1 MRSGQ
6 CPLLA
11 LSGHALLQCMSPL
24 LTQSGH
30 RPAFHVAVA
39 KWSRPLSRHSF
50 EPIRCRLLSQ
60 GADMRRRQF
69 LGVLGGAAA
78 AWPLAV
84 RAQQP
89 AMPVIGF
96 LSPGSLE
103 ADTSRMNAVRQGLAE
118 IGYVEGQ
125 NAAIEYRGAQYQHD
139 RLSALAADLVNRRVA
154 AIIVVSASGAL
165 AAKAATNTIP
175 IVFSIGADPVQLSL
189 VTSLNRPSGNITGI
203 YVLNVA
209 VTGKRLELLR
219 ESVPTAR
226 VIGYLANPK
235 SAATAPE
242 TKELYEAARALGVEL
257 RVLNAANESEI
268 DTAFATLA
276 KERSVPLVVSS
287 DNLFTDRPVRLAV
300 LAARHAIPAI
310 CPYREFAAAGGLMS
324 YGTDLADAYRVV
336 GAYAGRILKG
346 AKPTDLPVHQ
356 AVKVQLVINLKT
368 AKALGLGVPTSVLA
382 RADEVIE

>member
-1 MRSGQ
+1 
-6 CPLLA
+6 
-11 LSGHALLQCMSPL
+11 
-24 LTQSGH
+24 
-30 RPAFHVAVA
+30 
-39 KWSRPLSRHSF
+39 
-50 EPIRCRLLSQ
+50 
-60 GADMRRRQF
+60 MRRRQF

-139 RLSALAADLVNRRVA
+139 RLSALAADLVSRRVA

-242 TKELYEAARALGVEL
+242 TKELHEAARALGVEL

-276 KERSVPLVVSS
+276 KERSVSVGVSS
-287 DNLFTDRPVRLAV
+287 DNLFTDRPVRLAA

-368 AKALGLGVPTSVLA
+368 AKALGLTVPPTLLA

>member
-1 MRSGQ
+1 
-6 CPLLA
+6 
-11 LSGHALLQCMSPL
+11 
-24 LTQSGH
+24 
-30 RPAFHVAVA
+30 
-39 KWSRPLSRHSF
+39 
-50 EPIRCRLLSQ
+50 
-60 GADMRRRQF
+60 MRRRQF

-125 NAAIEYRGAQYQHD
+125 NAAIEYRGAQYQQD

-175 IVFSIGADPVQLSL
+175 IVFPIGADPVQLSL

-219 ESVPTAR
+219 ESVSTAR

-242 TKELYEAARALGVEL
+242 TKELHEAARALGVEL

-276 KERSVPLVVSS
+276 KERSVSLVVSS

>member
-1 MRSGQ
+1 
-6 CPLLA
+6 
-11 LSGHALLQCMSPL
+11 
-24 LTQSGH
+24 
-30 RPAFHVAVA
+30 
-39 KWSRPLSRHSF
+39 
-50 EPIRCRLLSQ
+50 
-60 GADMRRRQF
+60 MRRRQF

-84 RAQQP
+84 PAQQP

-189 VTSLNRPSGNITGI
+189 VTSLNRPSGNVTGI

-219 ESVPTAR
+219 ESVSTAR

-242 TKELYEAARALGVEL
+242 TKELHEAARALGVEL

-346 AKPTDLPVHQ
+346 AQPTDLPVHQ

-368 AKALGLGVPTSVLA
+368 AKALGLGVPATVLA

>member
-1 MRSGQ
+1 
-6 CPLLA
+6 
-11 LSGHALLQCMSPL
+11 
-24 LTQSGH
+24 
-30 RPAFHVAVA
+30 
-39 KWSRPLSRHSF
+39 
-50 EPIRCRLLSQ
+50 
-60 GADMRRRQF
+60 MRRRQF

-139 RLSALAADLVNRRVA
+139 RLSELAADLVNRRVA

-175 IVFSIGADPVQLSL
+175 IVFTIGADPVQLSL
-189 VTSLNRPSGNITGI
+189 VTSLNRPSGNVTGI

-242 TKELYEAARALGVEL
+242 TKELHEAARALGVEL

-276 KERSVPLVVSS
+276 KERSVSLVVSS

-368 AKALGLGVPTSVLA
+368 AKALGLGVPATVLA

>member
-1 MRSGQ
+1 
-6 CPLLA
+6 
-11 LSGHALLQCMSPL
+11 
-24 LTQSGH
+24 
-30 RPAFHVAVA
+30 
-39 KWSRPLSRHSF
+39 
-50 EPIRCRLLSQ
+50 
-60 GADMRRRQF
+60 MRRRQF

-89 AMPVIGF
+89 AIGF

-242 TKELYEAARALGVEL
+242 TKELREAARALGVEL

-368 AKALGLGVPTSVLA
+368 AKALGLGVPATVLA

>member
-1 MRSGQ
+1 
-6 CPLLA
+6 
-11 LSGHALLQCMSPL
+11 
-24 LTQSGH
+24 
-30 RPAFHVAVA
+30 
-39 KWSRPLSRHSF
+39 
-50 EPIRCRLLSQ
+50 
-60 GADMRRRQF
+60 MRRREF
-69 LGVLGGAAA
+69 ITLLGGAAG

-89 AMPVIGF
+89 AMLVIGF

-219 ESVPTAR
+219 ETVPTAR

-242 TKELYEAARALGVEL
+242 TKELREAARALGVEL

-346 AKPTDLPVHQ
+346 AQPTDLPVHQ

-368 AKALGLGVPTSVLA
+368 AKALGLGVPATILA

>member
-1 MRSGQ
+1 
-6 CPLLA
+6 
-11 LSGHALLQCMSPL
+11 
-24 LTQSGH
+24 
-30 RPAFHVAVA
+30 
-39 KWSRPLSRHSF
+39 
-50 EPIRCRLLSQ
+50 
-60 GADMRRRQF
+60 MRRRQF

-175 IVFSIGADPVQLSL
+175 IVFTIGADPVQLSL

-242 TKELYEAARALGVEL
+242 TKELHEAARALGVEL

-368 AKALGLGVPTSVLA
+368 AKALGLGVPATVLA
-382 RADEVIE
+382 RADELIE

>member
-1 MRSGQ
+1 
-6 CPLLA
+6 
-11 LSGHALLQCMSPL
+11 
-24 LTQSGH
+24 
-30 RPAFHVAVA
+30 
-39 KWSRPLSRHSF
+39 
-50 EPIRCRLLSQ
+50 
-60 GADMRRRQF
+60 MRRRQF

-219 ESVPTAR
+219 ETVPTAR

-242 TKELYEAARALGVEL
+242 TKELHEAARALGVEL

-368 AKALGLGVPTSVLA
+368 AKALGLGVPATVLA

>member
-1 MRSGQ
+1 MKR
-6 CPLLA
+6 
-11 LSGHALLQCMSPL
+11 
-24 LTQSGH
+24 
-30 RPAFHVAVA
+30 REF
-39 KWSRPLSRHSF
+39 
-50 EPIRCRLLSQ
+50 IRLL
-60 GADMRRRQF
+60 
-69 LGVLGGAAA
+69 GGTTTV
-78 AWPLAV
+78 WPIAV
-84 RAQQP
+84 RAQQS

-242 TKELYEAARALGVEL
+242 TKELREAARALGVEL

-276 KERSVPLVVSS
+276 KERSVSLVVSS

-336 GAYAGRILKG
+336 GAYAGRILRG

-368 AKALGLGVPTSVLA
+368 AKALGLGVPATILA

>member
-1 MRSGQ
+1 
-6 CPLLA
+6 
-11 LSGHALLQCMSPL
+11 
-24 LTQSGH
+24 
-30 RPAFHVAVA
+30 
-39 KWSRPLSRHSF
+39 
-50 EPIRCRLLSQ
+50 
-60 GADMRRRQF
+60 MRRRDF
-69 LGVLGGAAA
+69 LGALGGAVA
-78 AWPLAV
+78 AWPVVA
-84 RAQQP
+84 RAQQST
-89 AMPVIGF
+89 MPVIGF

-103 ADTSRMNAVRQGLAE
+103 ADTTRMNAVRQGLAE

-139 RLSALAADLVNRRVA
+139 RLSELAADLVNRRVA

-175 IVFSIGADPVQLSL
+175 IVFTIGADPVQLSL

-242 TKELYEAARALGVEL
+242 TKELHEAARALGVEL

-336 GAYAGRILKG
+336 GAYAGKILKG

-368 AKALGLGVPTSVLA
+368 AKALGLGVPATVLA

>member
-1 MRSGQ
+1 
-6 CPLLA
+6 
-11 LSGHALLQCMSPL
+11 
-24 LTQSGH
+24 
-30 RPAFHVAVA
+30 
-39 KWSRPLSRHSF
+39 
-50 EPIRCRLLSQ
+50 
-60 GADMRRRQF
+60 MRRRQF
-69 LGVLGGAAA
+69 IGALGVAA

-209 VTGKRLELLR
+209 VTGKRLELLH
-219 ESVPTAR
+219 ETVPTAR

-242 TKELYEAARALGVEL
+242 TKELHEAARALGVEL

-368 AKALGLGVPTSVLA
+368 AKALGLTVPPTLLA

>member
-1 MRSGQ
+1 
-6 CPLLA
+6 
-11 LSGHALLQCMSPL
+11 
-24 LTQSGH
+24 
-30 RPAFHVAVA
+30 
-39 KWSRPLSRHSF
+39 
-50 EPIRCRLLSQ
+50 
-60 GADMRRRQF
+60 MRRRQF

-219 ESVPTAR
+219 ESVSTAR

-242 TKELYEAARALGVEL
+242 TKELHEAARALGVEL
-257 RVLNAANESEI
+257 RVLNAADESEI

-368 AKALGLGVPTSVLA
+368 AKALGLGVPATILA

>member
-1 MRSGQ
+1 
-6 CPLLA
+6 
-11 LSGHALLQCMSPL
+11 
-24 LTQSGH
+24 
-30 RPAFHVAVA
+30 
-39 KWSRPLSRHSF
+39 
-50 EPIRCRLLSQ
+50 
-60 GADMRRRQF
+60 MRRRQF

-78 AWPLAV
+78 AEPLAV

-139 RLSALAADLVNRRVA
+139 RLSELAADLVNRRVA

-219 ESVPTAR
+219 ESIPAAR

-242 TKELYEAARALGVEL
+242 TKELHEAARALGVEL

-368 AKALGLGVPTSVLA
+368 AKALGIGVPATVLA

>member
-1 MRSGQ
+1 
-6 CPLLA
+6 
-11 LSGHALLQCMSPL
+11 
-24 LTQSGH
+24 
-30 RPAFHVAVA
+30 
-39 KWSRPLSRHSF
+39 
-50 EPIRCRLLSQ
+50 
-60 GADMRRRQF
+60 MRRRQF

-219 ESVPTAR
+219 ETVPTAR

-242 TKELYEAARALGVEL
+242 TKELHEAARALGVEL

-346 AKPTDLPVHQ
+346 AQPTDLPVHQ

-368 AKALGLGVPTSVLA
+368 AKALGLGVPATILA

>member
-1 MRSGQ
+1 
-6 CPLLA
+6 
-11 LSGHALLQCMSPL
+11 
-24 LTQSGH
+24 
-30 RPAFHVAVA
+30 
-39 KWSRPLSRHSF
+39 
-50 EPIRCRLLSQ
+50 
-60 GADMRRRQF
+60 MRRRQF

-242 TKELYEAARALGVEL
+242 TKELHEAARALGVEL

>member
-1 MRSGQ
+1 
-6 CPLLA
+6 
-11 LSGHALLQCMSPL
+11 
-24 LTQSGH
+24 
-30 RPAFHVAVA
+30 
-39 KWSRPLSRHSF
+39 
-50 EPIRCRLLSQ
+50 
-60 GADMRRRQF
+60 MRRRQF

-139 RLSALAADLVNRRVA
+139 RLSELAADLVNRRVA

-242 TKELYEAARALGVEL
+242 TKELHEAARALGVEL

-346 AKPTDLPVHQ
+346 AQPTDLPVHQ

-368 AKALGLGVPTSVLA
+368 AKALGLGVPATVLA

>member
-1 MRSGQ
+1 
-6 CPLLA
+6 
-11 LSGHALLQCMSPL
+11 
-24 LTQSGH
+24 
-30 RPAFHVAVA
+30 
-39 KWSRPLSRHSF
+39 
-50 EPIRCRLLSQ
+50 
-60 GADMRRRQF
+60 MRRRQF

-139 RLSALAADLVNRRVA
+139 RLSELAADLVNRRVA

-175 IVFSIGADPVQLSL
+175 IVFTIGADPVQLSL

-219 ESVPTAR
+219 ESVSTAR

-242 TKELYEAARALGVEL
+242 TKELHEAARALGVEL
-257 RVLNAANESEI
+257 RVLNAGNESEI

-368 AKALGLGVPTSVLA
+368 AKALGLGVPATVLA